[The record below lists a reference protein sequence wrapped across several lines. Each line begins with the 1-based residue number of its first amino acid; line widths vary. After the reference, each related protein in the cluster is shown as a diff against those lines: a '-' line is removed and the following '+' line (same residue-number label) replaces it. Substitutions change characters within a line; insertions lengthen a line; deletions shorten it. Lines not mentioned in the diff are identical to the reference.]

1 MGIEV
6 PSSAP
11 VTIAADLIDDEYHQK
26 FIITNT
32 DGVAVG
38 NSTTPLVVE
47 VAVTGYASTA
57 ELYQGTSLPMA
68 GVYIAD
74 LSSVDFTEI
83 SSGQLATVRLNN
95 RRALMTGTDGQATI
109 LTTTT
114 PANYH
119 DVLVTSGEFSPLIAL
134 DAPTTA
140 FFQYSSSSSARYV
153 YVPLSRGGWS
163 KASVLISHDLTDS
176 SSGSPV
182 DLVVNMYGDFGQFD
196 DNILLSSATVSGQ
209 AGVLSSK
216 VFTCYEPSVQDGSQ
230 IFVPA
235 LNSPLAGVIVKVTP
249 TATSNG
255 NYSVYISKSA

>member
-6 PSSAP
+6 PSSSP
-11 VTIAADLIDDEYHQK
+11 VTIAAELIDDEYHQK
-26 FIITNT
+26 FIITDT

-38 NSTTPLVVE
+38 NNTTPLVVQ

-57 ELYQGTSLPMA
+57 SLYQGTSLPMA

-83 SSGQLATVRLNN
+83 SSGQLATIRLNN
-95 RRALMTGTDGQATI
+95 RRAVVTATDGQATI
-109 LTTTT
+109 LTTTS

-119 DVLVTSGEFSPLIAL
+119 DVLVTSGEFSPLISL

-140 FFQYSSSSSARYV
+140 FFQYTASNNNRYM

-182 DLVVNMYGDFGQFD
+182 NLVVNIYGDFGQFD
-196 DNILLSSATVSGQ
+196 DNILLASATISGQ
-209 AGVLSSK
+209 AGLLANK
-216 VFTCYEPSVQDGSQ
+216 IFTCYEPNVQDGSQ

-235 LNSPLAGVIVKVTP
+235 FNSPLAGIIVKVAP
-249 TATSNG
+249 SATSNG